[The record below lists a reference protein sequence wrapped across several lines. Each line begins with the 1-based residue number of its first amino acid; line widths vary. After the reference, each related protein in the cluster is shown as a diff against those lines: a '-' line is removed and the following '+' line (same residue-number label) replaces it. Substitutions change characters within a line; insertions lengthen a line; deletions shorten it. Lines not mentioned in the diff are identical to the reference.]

1 MIHRQATIFFAGL
14 HQHIGVVLVIRAA
27 ANGALLDKQFKAVFA
42 GGAPVELVLAPFAE
56 LQRQQRVCE

>member
-42 GGAPVELVLAPFAE
+42 GGAPVELVLALFA
-56 LQRQQRVCE
+56 